1 MDILFP
7 VPLYI
12 GFFFLAAIL
21 YLIGAF
27 ILGVV
32 SAVLTLP
39 VLYYT
44 GYGLLPPQ
52 LTPVPENA
60 ELPTA
65 IPAHLSLGGLAAVL
79 SLIATLFTSQTIPSL
94 VRYRFA
100 RASPRLEA
108 VPKLG
113 LAVGIILLIWIS
125 YLLYTR
131 KAFDGETK
139 GEQMDSLLTSIIAAI
154 VFGICLIAV
163 AVLSTA
169 TLYV

>member
-1 MDILFP
+1 MEAPFLL
-7 VPLYI
+7 PLYV
-12 GFFFLAAIL
+12 FFVLAAALL

-27 ILGVV
+27 ILGVIG
-32 SAVLTLP
+32 AALTLP

-52 LTPVPENA
+52 LTSAHRNVDLPV
-60 ELPTA
+60 A
-65 IPAHLSLGGLAAVL
+65 IPVHLGVGGLLAVL
-79 SLIATLFTSQTIPSL
+79 SLIATVFTNQAIPRL

-100 RASPRLEA
+100 RLSPRLET

-113 LAVGIILLIWIS
+113 LATGLILVLWVG
-125 YLLYTR
+125 YLLYAR
-131 KAFDGETK
+131 EEFAGETQE
-139 GEQMDSLLTSIIAAI
+139 EQETALLASIIAAI
-154 VFGICLIAV
+154 IFCICVLSI